1 MFDWQDLRFFLA
13 AARLGSF
20 TAAAA
25 ELDVD
30 HATVGRRVARLESA
44 IERKLVVRLPRST
57 RLTQEGRALADVA
70 QAMEVQANAVV
81 RHLRGHPGVTAASVT
96 VTVSV
101 LPVLAA
107 FLIAPS
113 LPAFAQA
120 HPHIHLVL
128 SATSAIASLERA
140 EADIAVGFVRPKL
153 PGRIVRQAGALPLAL
168 YAAPGYAVQ
177 PQECWK
183 FIGFEA
189 SLGGILQQ
197 RWLEDFASG
206 RPFSLRSNDV
216 VTQAQGAR
224 AGLGVALLPRL
235 LGDAESGLKRVET
248 QPEPPPARTLWMS
261 VHADVRRS
269 PAIRSVMAHVLNLCA
284 SLSASATTG
293 P

>member
-1 MFDWQDLRFFLA
+1 MFDWQDLRFFLTT
-13 AARLGSF
+13 ARLGSF

-25 ELDVD
+25 ELSVD

-57 RLTQEGRALADVA
+57 TLTQEGRALADAA
-70 QAMEVQANAVV
+70 QAMETQASVVV
-81 RHLRGHPGVTAASVT
+81 RHLHGHPGATAATVT

-120 HPHIHLVL
+120 HPHIQLVL

-168 YAAPGYAVQ
+168 YAATGYAAQ
-177 PQECWK
+177 PHECWK

-189 SLGGILQQ
+189 SLGGIAQQ
-197 RWLEDFASG
+197 QWLENFAAG
-206 RPFSLRSNDV
+206 RPFALRSNDV

-235 LGDAESGLKRVET
+235 LGDAEPGLAEVQT
-248 QPEPPPARTLWMS
+248 QPAPPGRKLWMS

-269 PAIRSVMAHVLNLCA
+269 PAVRSVMAHVLEICA
-284 SLSASATTG
+284 GLSESAA
-293 P
+293 PAP